1 MSHLIDV
8 MFEERTLQLRPDQLS
23 VNNLAVA
30 FRLIPETIILVSS
43 CGTVAISE
51 DGLFGDVDPLYSWT
65 VEGDKATNRLM
76 GRNGTGPQQQQQQ
89 QQSKPLGDRWKP
101 HTFSPVIRSSRQ
113 VCAQT
118 ITLACLKDLY

>member
-1 MSHLIDV
+1 MSHLID
-8 MFEERTLQLRPDQLS
+8 MTFEDRTLQLLPDQLS

-51 DGLFGDVDPLYSWT
+51 DGLFGDVDPLYTLT

-76 GRNGTGPQQQQQQ
+76 GRNVTGPQ
-89 QQSKPLGDRWKP
+89 QQSKPLRDRWK
-101 HTFSPVIRSSRQ
+101 
-113 VCAQT
+113 
-118 ITLACLKDLY
+118 